1 MKLFSSAEI
10 DEILN
15 LPILQQ
21 FERQKEQY
29 LYGIDYK
36 LVLPGLQPENWTIKA
51 VAWDTDSYAVY
62 GTLEV
67 VYDYQRE
74 VYITINST
82 RATSIEDVEFIVKN
96 WLDSYTRKVK
106 DVTEKKKELKKA
118 EIELA
123 AAEYENL

>member
-21 FERQKEQY
+21 FEQQKEIHY
-29 LYGIDYK
+29 AYNIGPDYRF
-36 LVLPGLQPENWTIKA
+36 VLPGLKSENWTIKA

-67 VYDYQRE
+67 VYDYNRD
-74 VYITINST
+74 VYITRNYGT
-82 RATSIEDVEFIVKN
+82 N
-96 WLDSYTRKVK
+96 YTK
-106 DVTEKKKELKKA
+106 DG
-118 EIELA
+118 
-123 AAEYENL
+123 